1 MELPRAGLGRDAGRN
16 RVGKEMKKLSVII
29 CCYNEQATIRDVIE
43 RTRAVDLGSG
53 WTREILVV
61 DNFSTDGTREIL
73 KQIDDPDIRVIFHD
87 RNMGKGMSIRTGIA
101 NLTGDYMI
109 IQDADA
115 EYDPAEHARFC
126 RKADETGAAA
136 IFGSRVLGG
145 EVKYKYAHAYFGVRM
160 LTMATNLLF
169 GGRLTDV
176 ATATKMVRGDLV
188 KSLNLTT
195 TDFNLDFELPNKI
208 LLSGHQI
215 IEIPIS
221 YNPRTYA
228 EGKKIRTRDGL
239 RALVT
244 MMRDRLGMT
253 PVFKAG
259 QPAVNQVVRDAL

>member
-1 MELPRAGLGRDAGRN
+1 
-16 RVGKEMKKLSVII
+16 MKKLSVII
-29 CCYNEQATIRDVIE
+29 CCYNEQATIRDIID

-53 WTREILVV
+53 WSREIIIV

-73 KQIDDPDIRVIFHD
+73 SQIDDPEITVVFHE

-101 NLTGDYMI
+101 TMSGDYMI

-145 EVKYKYAHAYFGVRM
+145 DVKYKYAHAYLGVRV
-160 LTMATNLLF
+160 LTMMTNILF

-176 ATATKMVRGDLV
+176 ATATKMVRADVV

-195 TDFNLDFELPNKI
+195 TDFNLDFELPDKI

-221 YNPRTYA
+221 YNPRTYS
-228 EGKKIRTRDGL
+228 EGKKIKTRDGL
-239 RALVT
+239 RAMVT
-244 MMRDRLGMT
+244 MLRDRLGVT
-253 PVFKAG
+253 PALKDDQAAASRATG
-259 QPAVNQVVRDAL
+259 DAL